1 MSTSQYTFM
10 IQFIVDPFYI
20 QKKQKKKKR
29 HVFSGSELCP
39 NGKNPV
45 RRFAAVLLADGR
57 VICTHGLF
65 GVVKLLF
72 QIAPET
78 SDLDLCL
85 TEA

>member
-1 MSTSQYTFM
+1 M

-20 QKKQKKKKR
+20 QKITKF

-39 NGKNPV
+39 GEKS

-78 SDLDLCL
+78 SDLDLDLCL